1 MQEVTSVNE
10 RLAVGEGYSLVDT
23 HMALLR
29 AFQAQKALLRP
40 YGSKLGLASG
50 QPRIISYLAAHEHA
64 TQREMAEFFGMDPA
78 SVSRMLDALERGG
91 FVTCEENPS
100 DRRTKRMVLTEAG
113 RAVVRP
119 WDERCAHIDEV
130 MLSGFSG
137 EEREQFA
144 SLLERARQNLTAC
157 RESEASRRA

>member
-1 MQEVTSVNE
+1 MSD
-10 RLAVGEGYSLVDT
+10 AFCGVG
-23 HMALLR
+23 A
-29 AFQAQKALLRP
+29 KAGP
-40 YGSKLGLASG
+40 
-50 QPRIISYLAAHEHA
+50 
-64 TQREMAEFFGMDPA
+64 TD
-78 SVSRMLDALERGG
+78 LD
-91 FVTCEENPS
+91 
-100 DRRTKRMVLTEAG
+100 LTEAG

-130 MLSGFSG
+130 MLSGFSD